1 VDNISNFCFSLRK
14 RKNTH
19 LVFNP
24 YRDPTL
30 VANLEVYLR
39 GVKRCKGG
47 SILLVGEAPGYRGCK
62 NTGIPFSSSHLFTES
77 KHPLIE
83 LLKGQLIFKIRE
95 SEVTA
100 GIVWDYLTET
110 SVLPIFWNAFP
121 FHPHISRKYN
131 SNRPPTQPE
140 ILEGTAYLND
150 IASIFQPGLIAGIGR
165 AGQQCAQLAFPNR
178 DISYI
183 RHPSRGGKK
192 AFIQGMN
199 RLLCEDPMS

>member
-1 VDNISNFCFSLRK
+1 MDNISKFCFSLRK

-24 YRDPTL
+24 YRDPYL
-30 VANLEVYLR
+30 AANLEVYLR
-39 GVKRCKGG
+39 TIKKLAGG
-47 SILLVGEAPGYRGCK
+47 SILLVGEAPGYKGCK
-62 NTGIPFSSSHLFTES
+62 HTGIPFSSSSLFTES

-83 LLKGQLIFKIRE
+83 QLRGQLVLKNRE

-100 GIVWDYLTET
+100 GIVWNYLAEV

-121 FHPHISRKYN
+121 FHPHVSRKN
-131 SNRPPTQPE
+131 HSNRAPTRSE
-140 ILEGTAYLND
+140 IQEGIPYLKD
-150 IASIFQPGLIAGIGR
+150 LGAIFQPGLIAGIGR
-165 AGQQCAQLAFPNR
+165 AGQHCAQLAFPDQ

-192 AFIQGMN
+192 AFIQGLDQ
-199 RLLCEDPMS
+199 LLAEN

>member
-1 VDNISNFCFSLRK
+1 MDNISNFCFSLCR

-24 YRDPTL
+24 YRDPSL
-30 VANLEVYLR
+30 AANLEAYLR

-62 NTGIPFSSSHLFTES
+62 NTGIPFSSSHLLLES
-77 KHPLIE
+77 KHPLVE
-83 LLKGQLIFKIRE
+83 LIKGQLTFQTRE

-100 GIVWDYLTET
+100 GIIWDYLREVPT
-110 SVLPIFWNAFP
+110 LPIFWNAFP

-131 SNRPPTQPE
+131 SNRAPAQSE
-140 ILEGTAYLND
+140 IIEGIPYLKD
-150 IASIFQPGLIAGIGR
+150 IAAIFKPGLIAGIGR

-183 RHPSRGGKK
+183 RHPSRGGKR
-192 AFIQGMN
+192 AFIQGMD
-199 RLLCEDPMS
+199 RILAKTL